1 MNYPTKKQVED
12 LKEWESLRIEL
23 VEECLL
29 CWYNEYNWMLC
40 IKVPE
45 MTAFC
50 LNCVDKLPDNE
61 TKWWWAYQIWNWF
74 ITN

>member
-1 MNYPTKKQVED
+1 MNYPTKQQIEK

-23 VEECLL
+23 IEECIL
-29 CWYNEYNWMLC
+29 CWYSDYGWMLC

-50 LNCVDKLPDNE
+50 LHCIDKSHDDN

-74 ITN
+74 IN